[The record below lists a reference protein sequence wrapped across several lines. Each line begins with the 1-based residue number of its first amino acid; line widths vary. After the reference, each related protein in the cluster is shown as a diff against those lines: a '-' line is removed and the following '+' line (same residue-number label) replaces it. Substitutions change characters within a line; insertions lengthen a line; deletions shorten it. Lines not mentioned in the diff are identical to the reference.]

1 MVVKELVATL
11 GLDFVG
17 EGFEKAKE
25 AFEALEHSIVGVG
38 AVFAAAFVGLSA
50 ITLEVAEHAEK
61 VGLLSEELGIGVEAL
76 QEYGYAAQLHG
87 VDLESF
93 GKSLQFLQKN
103 MALANEGNQQMADAF
118 ANNGISIHDAQGKII
133 PVNEAL
139 LRLADRMQKITDP
152 AKRVRLAMQVMG
164 KAGAQM
170 IPALLK
176 GREGLEEIAKA
187 ARESG
192 GVMNDEFIASSR
204 ELIEKMK
211 EAKLMAF
218 GFAVTLAQKF
228 LPILSKLVG
237 WFNEWYK
244 AHQKVIKLIAS
255 SFVKAFA
262 STLEVAGRAVL
273 WLVENLFKLADWLE
287 TVIPGFKKGAIA
299 AGIIA
304 AALASPI
311 AAIIA
316 MSAAIMLLTDDIKV
330 WVEGGDSMIGR
341 LIGRFDDLKSAV
353 EDNEYII
360 GLKARWEEYGE
371 SIKSVLS
378 TIGEGIATAFG
389 LGFLFHWRDTM
400 DQIVSLLEKAGGL
413 IKKLAGFMGVQ
424 MENSVVLQGVGN
436 FIKGGGDQYSPSN
449 VAKYGGSGAL
459 LADSGGVA
467 PRGVSG
473 VGNVNMSPVANI
485 TINAD
490 TSDPHKH
497 AALVRDAMEQFWG
510 SKMQEGGAH
519 TTDGVAIGSGGQ

>member
-1 MVVKELVATL
+1 MIVRELVATL

-17 EGFEKAKE
+17 EGFDQAKE
-25 AFEALEHSIVGVG
+25 AFEHLEHSIMGVG
-38 AVFAAAFVGLSA
+38 AVFAAAFVGLA
-50 ITLEVAEHAEK
+50 GITLEVAEHAEK

-87 VDLESF
+87 VDIDSF

-118 ANNGISIHDAQGKII
+118 ANNGISIHDAQGKIV

-192 GVMNDEFIASSR
+192 GVMSEEFITSSR

-228 LPILSKLVG
+228 MPILSKLVG

-244 AHQKVIKLIAS
+244 AHQKIIKLIAS
-255 SFVKAFA
+255 SLVKAFA
-262 STLEVAGRAVL
+262 STLEVAARGVVF
-273 WLVENLFKLADWLE
+273 LVEGLLRLADYLE
-287 TVIPGFKKGAIA
+287 SIFPGFKKIAIA
-299 AGIIA
+299 AGVFA
-304 AALASPI
+304 AALASPLVAI
-311 AAIIA
+311 LAISAAII
-316 MSAAIMLLTDDIKV
+316 LLTDDIKV

-341 LIGRFDDLKSAV
+341 LIGRFDDLRAAV

-400 DQIVSLLEKAGGL
+400 DQIVGLLEKAGGL

-424 MENSVVLQGVGN
+424 MENSMVLQGVGS
-436 FIKGGGDQYSPSN
+436 FIKGGGDQYSAAN

-459 LADSGGVA
+459 LADSAGAA
-467 PRGVSG
+467 PPGVSG
-473 VGNVNMSPVANI
+473 VGNVNMSPVNNI
-485 TINAD
+485 TIHAATN
-490 TSDPHKH
+490 DPHKI
-497 AALVRDAMEQFWG
+497 AATVRDALEQFHG
-510 SKMQEGGAH
+510 TKMQEAMAH
-519 TTDGVAIGSGGQ
+519 TTPGVAIGPGGQ